1 MSNLR
6 EKWIKESCTG
16 CTGFRGVRRLVK
28 HLQVIFL
35 FFVRL
40 VDSQILLWCLVSWM
54 WDRSRARFEHST
66 GRQHRKPHSE
76 VVWIRPPGQQEAP
89 FELLRPRAH
98 VQLLKCKQCNVVV
111 YASVCLIVCFDSSQP
126 LSYNPSVRSSCSV
139 YASMAQCHPHLFLSP
154 SFEGFYAH
162 RCICSVI

>member
-1 MSNLR
+1 MNQR
-6 EKWIKESCTG
+6 VVHRFQRGEKACEAPASYFSV
-16 CTGFRGVRRLVK
+16 FRTSYRFSDITVVFSLVN
-28 HLQVIFL
+28 V
-35 FFVRL
+35 
-40 VDSQILLWCLVSWM
+40 
-54 WDRSRARFEHST
+54 RSRARFEHST

-126 LSYNPSVRSSCSV
+126 LSYSPSVRSSCSV